1 MEFLLVN
8 RKHNKYS
15 SCHPSGNRQGCTA
28 VLSILLRCRLRSY
41 LPVLVAAGL
50 DCVFLQ
56 DRLHKKEQHRFCFI
70 NLFLLSKPQL
80 VSTWNFKIPAIRC
93 STCQDTRKLDSLGCN
108 EHTQT
113 HKCWSP
119 WQQQNKQTRINLMW
133 RRFFTAKKSHLHQ
146 ASFVP

>member
-28 VLSILLRCRLRSY
+28 VLSIPLRCRLRSN

-93 STCQDTRKLDSLGCN
+93 STCQDTKLSWTHLAVMNTHRHTSVGVLGSN
-108 EHTQT
+108 RI
-113 HKCWSP
+113 S
-119 WQQQNKQTRINLMW
+119 KQELI
-133 RRFFTAKKSHLHQ
+133 
-146 ASFVP
+146 